1 MAVSPDIDQKSA
13 SRPCRSRRAAF
24 GWFCAHAL
32 GVCFVALTM
41 ALVVVGALM
50 VRLANGPLS
59 INGVTERIAGELG
72 ARLGADYRV
81 ELGASSIE
89 RVGSGLRLAMAGLSV
104 RRQDGKA
111 IFVAP
116 RAEVSIAMAP
126 LLIGSIKPTRV
137 QIFDVELGLTILE
150 NGELAISAG
159 AEPISL
165 GPRPAAPP
173 AVADA
178 APVEAAAPAAPPSN
192 ALAPLAKA
200 VSDILGALSDDAS
213 PLARMEQVGIVN
225 GRLSFDD
232 RRNGR
237 SIVFDKVE
245 MGFAR
250 QNGKADMIIAADG
263 PAGRWQASAKAI
275 DATGNDR
282 ALELEIHDITFDE
295 IALAAG
301 MKSSDVF
308 FDTPLSA
315 VVRIG
320 IDDSGALRGANARFN
335 AGAGYLYM
343 RDEDFEPI
351 YVEQITG
358 GFRWDAATKRVEIE
372 PTQWAAGDTRLMF
385 TGMISPPATPDG
397 DWRVEGRTEPGSVLG
412 AEQPGDVSLPMDDA
426 SLAISIAPATHRL
439 RLEHFEAHGP
449 DIDVRLTGDFDWG
462 ETSRELRLN
471 LAAGR
476 MPVRAALRVWPSFIA
491 PPVHTW
497 MLSHVDAGYIEQGA
511 LTLDFDG
518 RTLDNAFQKKLP
530 PDDERIS
537 ADFSIS
543 GATLRFL
550 PGVPPLV
557 GLDVVGHTTGHT
569 AAVTARRGAIEG
581 APGHRMTLSEGAF
594 NVADTTL
601 KPAPATISMRL
612 AGAVESLVD
621 ILSRD
626 GFKPFVGNIGDTS
639 TVHGQVDGKVFVDL
653 LLDKKPRPDDTQ
665 VRANAMLA
673 DLAIDRL
680 IGKERFDQGQVSL
693 TVDKSGM
700 RASGPG
706 RLFGGAAQ
714 IDFKKPPV
722 GPLEANISFAL
733 DDAARA
739 RVAPAFASGMS
750 GPIQA
755 RVTSTVVGK
764 EAPPAHVEL
773 DFAKTAIDNVLPG
786 LVKPAGRPGKATF
799 RATPGA
805 DGTRIDQIVFEASTG
820 AAIRGALDLDNAGAL
835 RSARFTQMRLSPGDD
850 AKVDVDQGKDALKIV
865 VRGAAIDARPFLR
878 GLFGSDGSRDDKS
891 RDSLGGNIDLD
902 LKTTLA
908 TGANRQALSGVDLK
922 MARRG
927 GVVRSF
933 QLQGRLG
940 GASVVASTAPDRDG
954 VATISLNSSDGG
966 ALLSFV
972 DLYRRMEGG
981 RLRAGLQLSDKGVD
995 GSIFI
1000 SDFILRDE
1008 PALRR
1013 LVSEGAPP
1021 GADAPARKIDTTA
1034 APFQR
1039 LSATFTRNNGA
1050 LRVRDGLLY
1059 GAQIGIKIDGT
1070 LDVVRDRVDMSGTFV
1085 PAYGLNNLFTQIPLV
1100 GPILLGGNHEGL
1112 FAVNFRISGPA
1123 SAPSLVINPLSAIAP
1138 GFLRKIFGAGAGAPQ
1153 EGVPDDASSS
1163 IPR

>member
-1 MAVSPDIDQKSA
+1 MDRPDIESKDAGK
-13 SRPCRSRRAAF
+13 PCRSRRAAF

-32 GVCFVALTM
+32 GVCFVALTV
-41 ALVVVGALM
+41 ALVAIGALM
-50 VRLANGPLS
+50 LRLANGPLS
-59 INGVTERIAGELG
+59 INGVTDRIAAELS

-81 ELGASSIE
+81 DLGAASIE

-104 RRQDGKA
+104 RQRDGKS

-116 RAEVSIAMAP
+116 RAEVSVALAP

-150 NGELAISAG
+150 NGDLAISAG
-159 AEPISL
+159 AEPIALS
-165 GPRPAAPP
+165 APP
-173 AVADA
+173 VAGA
-178 APVEAAAPAAPPSN
+178 ETSEAAAAPTPPPTS

-200 VSDILGALSDDAS
+200 VSDILAALSDDAS
-213 PLARMEQVGIVN
+213 PIARMEQVGIVN
-225 GRLSFDD
+225 GRLGFDD

-237 SIVFDKVE
+237 SIVFKNVE

-250 QNGKADMIIAADG
+250 NNGKADLIIAADG
-263 PAGRWQASAKAI
+263 PAGRWQASAKAS
-275 DATGNDR
+275 DASGRDR
-282 ALELEIHDITFDE
+282 GLELEIRDITFDE

-301 MKSSDVF
+301 VKAPDVF

-315 VVRIG
+315 VVRVD
-320 IDDSGALRGANARFN
+320 IDDVGALRGASARFN
-335 AGAGYLYM
+335 AGAGYLYT
-343 RDEDFEPI
+343 RDDDFEPI

-358 GFRWDAATKRVEIE
+358 GFRWDAATKLVRIE
-372 PTQWAAGDTRLMF
+372 PTQWLAGETQLIV
-385 TGMISPPATPDG
+385 TGKIEPPATPGG
-397 DWRVEGRTEPGSVLG
+397 DWRVEGKTEPGSVLG
-412 AEQPGDVSLPMDDA
+412 AEQPGDTRLPMEDT
-426 SLAISIAPATHRL
+426 SLVVTVSPSTRKLTI
-439 RLEHFEAHGP
+439 EHFDAHGP
-449 DIDVRLTGDFDWG
+449 DIDVRLTGSFDWG
-462 ETSRELRLN
+462 EASRELRLN

-476 MPVRAALRVWPSFIA
+476 MPVRAGLRVWPSFIA
-491 PPVHTW
+491 PPVHNW
-497 MLSHVDAGYIEQGA
+497 LLSHVDAGYVEQGA
-511 LTLDFDG
+511 LSLDFDG
-518 RTLDNAFQKKLP
+518 KTLDNALQKKLP

-537 ADFSIS
+537 VDFSIS

-557 GLDVVGHTTGHT
+557 GLYVVGHTTGHT

-581 APGHRMTLSEGAF
+581 AAGHRLTVSEGAF

-612 AGAVESLVD
+612 AGTVESLVD

-626 GFKPFVGNIGDTS
+626 GFKPFIGNIGDTS
-639 TVHGQVDGKVFVDL
+639 TIHGQVEGKVAVDM

-665 VRANAMLA
+665 VRANATLT

-680 IGKERFDQGQVSL
+680 IGKERFDQGQIAL
-693 TVDKSGM
+693 TVDKAGM
-700 RASGPG
+700 RATGPG

-714 IDFKKPPV
+714 IDFRKPPV
-722 GPLEANISFAL
+722 GPLEANIAFAI

-739 RVAPAFASGMS
+739 RVAPAFASGMA

-764 EAPPAHVEL
+764 DAPPAHVEL
-773 DFAKTAIDNVLPG
+773 DFAKCAIDNVLPG
-786 LVKPAGRPGKATF
+786 LTKPAGRPAKATF

-805 DGTRIDQIVFEASTG
+805 DGTHIDQIVFEASTG
-820 AAIRGALDLDNAGAL
+820 AAIRGSLDLDNAGSL
-835 RSARFTQMRLSPGDD
+835 RAARFSQMRLSPGDD
-850 AKVDVDQGKDALKIV
+850 AKVDVDQGKEALKIV

-878 GLFGSDGSRDDKS
+878 GLFGSDGGKDDKS
-891 RDSLGGNIDLD
+891 RDTLGGNIDLD

-927 GVVRSF
+927 GAVRAF

-940 GASVVASTAPDRDG
+940 AATVAASTVPDRDG
-954 VATISLNSSDGG
+954 APTISLNSSDGG

-972 DLYRRMEGG
+972 DLYKRMEGG
-981 RLRAGLQLSDKGVD
+981 RLRSSLQLTGKGVE

-1021 GADAPARKIDTTA
+1021 GADGQARKIDTTA

-1039 LSATFTRNNGA
+1039 LSATFTRANGE

-1070 LDVVRDRVDMSGTFV
+1070 LDVPRDRVDMSGTFV

-1138 GFLRKIFGAGAGAPQ
+1138 GFLRKIFGAGSGEAPADF
-1153 EGVPDDASSS
+1153 PST

>member
-1 MAVSPDIDQKSA
+1 MDRPDIESKDAGK
-13 SRPCRSRRAAF
+13 PCRSRRAAF

-32 GVCFVALTM
+32 GVCFVALTV
-41 ALVVVGALM
+41 ALVAIGALM
-50 VRLANGPLS
+50 LRLANGPLS
-59 INGVTERIAGELG
+59 INGVTDRIAAELS

-81 ELGASSIE
+81 DLGAASIE

-104 RRQDGKA
+104 RQRDGKS

-116 RAEVSIAMAP
+116 RAEVSVALAP

-150 NGELAISAG
+150 NGDLAISAG
-159 AEPISL
+159 AEPIALS
-165 GPRPAAPP
+165 APP
-173 AVADA
+173 VAGA
-178 APVEAAAPAAPPSN
+178 ETSEAAAAPTPPPTS

-200 VSDILGALSDDAS
+200 VSDILAALSDDAS
-213 PLARMEQVGIVN
+213 PIARMEQVGIVN
-225 GRLSFDD
+225 GRLGFDD

-237 SIVFDKVE
+237 SIVFKNVE

-250 QNGKADMIIAADG
+250 NNGKADLIIAADG
-263 PAGRWQASAKAI
+263 PAGRWQASAKAS
-275 DATGNDR
+275 DASGRDR
-282 ALELEIHDITFDE
+282 GLELEIRDITFDE

-301 MKSSDVF
+301 VKAPDVF

-315 VVRIG
+315 VVRVD
-320 IDDSGALRGANARFN
+320 IDDVGALRGASARFN
-335 AGAGYLYM
+335 AGAGYLYT
-343 RDEDFEPI
+343 RDDDFEPI

-358 GFRWDAATKRVEIE
+358 GFRWDAATKLVRIE
-372 PTQWAAGDTRLMF
+372 PTQWLAGETQLIV
-385 TGMISPPATPDG
+385 TGKIEPPATPGG
-397 DWRVEGRTEPGSVLG
+397 DWRVEGKTEPGSVLG
-412 AEQPGDVSLPMDDA
+412 AEQPGDTRLPMEDT
-426 SLAISIAPATHRL
+426 SLVVTVSPSTRKLTI
-439 RLEHFEAHGP
+439 EHFDAHGP
-449 DIDVRLTGDFDWG
+449 DIDVRLTGSFDWG
-462 ETSRELRLN
+462 EASRELRLN

-476 MPVRAALRVWPSFIA
+476 MPVRAGLRVWPSFIA
-491 PPVHTW
+491 PPVHNW
-497 MLSHVDAGYIEQGA
+497 LLSHVDAGYVEQGA
-511 LTLDFDG
+511 LSLDFDG
-518 RTLDNAFQKKLP
+518 KTLDNALQKKLP

-537 ADFSIS
+537 VDFSIS

-557 GLDVVGHTTGHT
+557 GLYVVGHTTGHT

-581 APGHRMTLSEGAF
+581 AAGHRLTVSEGAF

-612 AGAVESLVD
+612 AGTVESLVD

-626 GFKPFVGNIGDTS
+626 GFKPFIGNIGDTS
-639 TVHGQVDGKVFVDL
+639 TIHGQVEGKVAVDM

-665 VRANAMLA
+665 VRANATLT

-680 IGKERFDQGQVSL
+680 IGKERFDQGQIAL
-693 TVDKSGM
+693 TVDKAGM
-700 RASGPG
+700 RATGPG

-714 IDFKKPPV
+714 IDFRKPPV
-722 GPLEANISFAL
+722 GPLEANIAFAI

-739 RVAPAFASGMS
+739 RVAPAFASGMA

-755 RVTSTVVGK
+755 RVTRTVVGK
-764 EAPPAHVEL
+764 DAPPAHVEL
-773 DFAKTAIDNVLPG
+773 DFAKCAIDNVLPG
-786 LVKPAGRPGKATF
+786 LTKPAGRPAKATF

-805 DGTRIDQIVFEASTG
+805 DGTHIDQIVFEASTG
-820 AAIRGALDLDNAGAL
+820 AAIRGSLDLDNAGSL
-835 RSARFTQMRLSPGDD
+835 RAARFSQMRLSPGDD
-850 AKVDVDQGKDALKIV
+850 AKVDVDQGKEALKIV

-878 GLFGSDGSRDDKS
+878 GLFGSDGGKDDKS
-891 RDSLGGNIDLD
+891 RDTLGGNIDLD

-927 GVVRSF
+927 GAVRAF

-940 GASVVASTAPDRDG
+940 AATVAASTVPDRDG
-954 VATISLNSSDGG
+954 APTISLNSSDGG

-972 DLYRRMEGG
+972 DLYKRMEGG
-981 RLRAGLQLSDKGVD
+981 RLRSSLQLTGKGVE

-1021 GADAPARKIDTTA
+1021 GADGQARKIDTTA

-1039 LSATFTRNNGA
+1039 LSATFTRANGE

-1070 LDVVRDRVDMSGTFV
+1070 LDVPRDRVDMSGTFV

-1138 GFLRKIFGAGAGAPQ
+1138 GFLRKIFGAGSGEAPADF
-1153 EGVPDDASSS
+1153 PST